1 MDPFEAFQKRCI
13 KWIHKESFKPY
24 SESEYY
30 DRLRGIEILPLKYF
44 FLKNDLSLFFKI
56 IHELVPIAMPLDIT
70 NFNPRTRSSNNIIYK
85 YQLTE
90 DITDTKR
97 SISNSF
103 FVRTMVQWN
112 RLPDEIRVIINF
124 TSFESAVDRYLWNE
138 LIILNSLTDS
148 DREPD

>member
-1 MDPFEAFQKRCI
+1 M
-13 KWIHKESFKPY
+13 
-24 SESEYY
+24 
-30 DRLRGIEILPLKYF
+30 
-44 FLKNDLSLFFKI
+44 
-56 IHELVPIAMPLDIT
+56 HELVPIAMPLEIT
-70 NFNPRTRSSNNIIYK
+70 NFNPRTRSKNNIIFK

-90 DITDTKR
+90 DITNTKR

-124 TSFESAVDRYLWNE
+124 TSFESALDRYLWNE
-138 LIILNSLTDS
+138 FIFLNPLTDS

>member
-1 MDPFEAFQKRCI
+1 
-13 KWIHKESFKPY
+13 
-24 SESEYY
+24 
-30 DRLRGIEILPLKYF
+30 
-44 FLKNDLSLFFKI
+44 
-56 IHELVPIAMPLDIT
+56 MPLEIT
-70 NFNPRTRSSNNIIYK
+70 NFNPRSRSSNNIIYK
-85 YQLTE
+85 YQLIE

-138 LIILNSLTDS
+138 FIISNSLTDS
-148 DREPD
+148 DRKPD

>member
-1 MDPFEAFQKRCI
+1 MDLFEAFQKRCI

-24 SESEYY
+24 SESEYN
-30 DRLRGIEILPLKYF
+30 DRLRGIEIFLP
-44 FLKNDLSLFFKI
+44 KNDLLLFFKI
-56 IHELVPIAMPLDIT
+56 IHELVPIAMPLKIT
-70 NFNPRTRSSNNIIYK
+70 NFNPRTRSNNNIIYK

-90 DITDTKR
+90 DITNTKR

-112 RLPDEIRVIINF
+112 RLPDEIRVIINI
-124 TSFESAVDRYLWNE
+124 TSFEPAVDRYLWNE
-138 LIILNSLTDS
+138 FIFLNPLTDS

>member
-1 MDPFEAFQKRCI
+1 
-13 KWIHKESFKPY
+13 
-24 SESEYY
+24 
-30 DRLRGIEILPLKYF
+30 
-44 FLKNDLSLFFKI
+44 
-56 IHELVPIAMPLDIT
+56 MPLEIT

-103 FVRTMVQWN
+103 FVRTMAQWN

-138 LIILNSLTDS
+138 FIILNSLTDS